1 MGQRNE
7 LRARRKYT
15 GRAPRRSL
23 ALLSVSCALF
33 VGSGWAAAATPAPA
47 GGTLRDGQHDFDFN
61 FGVWKTHI
69 KRVLDPFS
77 GSGASLELNGT
88 VTVRKVWGGR
98 ALLEE
103 IEADGPQGHW
113 EGLTLFLYNPTSHQ
127 WSQNFAS
134 SRVGMFSSGLVGEFR
149 NGRGE
154 LFQSDTFQGRA
165 ILVRGLWS
173 DIKPNSHRYAE
184 SYSADGGVT
193 WVPAFIAELTREPTP

>member
-15 GRAPRRSL
+15 GRAPRRSV

-33 VGSGWAAAATPAPA
+33 VGSGWAAAATPEPA

-113 EGLTLFLYNPTSHQ
+113 EGLTLFLYNP
-127 WSQNFAS
+127 
-134 SRVGMFSSGLVGEFR
+134 
-149 NGRGE
+149 
-154 LFQSDTFQGRA
+154 RA
-165 ILVRGLWS
+165 VLVRGMWS
-173 DIKPNSHRYAE
+173 DIKPNSHRYEE

>member
-7 LRARRKYT
+7 LRARPKYT
-15 GRAPRRSL
+15 GGARRRSL
-23 ALLSVSCALF
+23 ALLSVSWALF
-33 VGSGWAAAATPAPA
+33 VGPVWAGPA
-47 GGTLRDGQHDFDFN
+47 LRDGQHDFDFN

-69 KRVLDPFS
+69 RRIADPFS

-98 ALLEE
+98 AALEE

-113 EGLTLFLYNPTSHQ
+113 EGLTLFTYNPTSHQ

-134 SRVGMFSSGLVGEFR
+134 SRVGMFSSALVGEFR

-173 DIKPNSHRYAE
+173 DIKPNSHRYEE
-184 SYSADGGVT
+184 SYSADGGAS
-193 WVPAFIAELTREPTP
+193 WAPAFIAELTREAAP